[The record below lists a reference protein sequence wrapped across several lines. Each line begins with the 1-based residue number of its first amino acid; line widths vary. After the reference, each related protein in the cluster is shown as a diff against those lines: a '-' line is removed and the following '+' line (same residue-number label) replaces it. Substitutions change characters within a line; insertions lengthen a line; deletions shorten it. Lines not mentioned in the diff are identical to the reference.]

1 MFLGLCPRW
10 PPYLIDHPNSYI
22 TRMSLSRDTS
32 REMSY
37 ITLCK
42 THQVSTKFKCMN
54 FFGHREKNDK
64 EFNIHEKMSA
74 QVKEGVKPESGAV
87 KVTAKKHR
95 WYLGGIASAMA
106 ASCTHPLDLLKVSL
120 KAFLRKLSKKC
131 KVRSSHQF
139 GRCRMR

>member
-1 MFLGLCPRW
+1 
-10 PPYLIDHPNSYI
+10 
-22 TRMSLSRDTS
+22 MSLSRDTS
-32 REMSY
+32 SEMCY

-42 THQVSTKFKCMN
+42 KHQVSTKFTCT
-54 FFGHREKNDK
+54 FFGHREKNDQ
-64 EFNIHEKMSA
+64 EFNLHEKMSA
-74 QVKEGVKPESGAV
+74 KVKEGVKSESGAV

-120 KAFLRKLSKKC
+120 KAFLRKFSKKC
-131 KVRSSHQF
+131 KVHLSHQF